1 MASLCPKCGR
11 KLKLT
16 DLKPQ
21 CPGCGTNL
29 LYYKIEERLET
40 DALNAEIEHAHTQ
53 KKLDRAKAAMV
64 GSPLAIARLVL
75 YVLIVAAFCLPLA
88 KMSAA
93 GPFFESNSTYSAI
106 QIVTE
111 LMDFDF
117 GALGLIGAPVVGDA
131 ALYFAITVVCVAVAA
146 LFALFELIFSFLSC
160 SPRGFS
166 RNIIFS
172 AIGLVASVGSIFAF
186 NKFISSMNTAL
197 PGFTSGSVSF
207 GIYIVA
213 ALFAASI
220 ILTVV
225 IKVTD
230 GVKVNYK
237 PCYIGKNQIPY
248 EEFVEKYGDGRI
260 SLETV
265 IAKADEFLK
274 TPEEKEAEKVAELE
288 AEAAKANA

>member
-1 MASLCPKCGR
+1 
-11 KLKLT
+11 
-16 DLKPQ
+16 
-21 CPGCGTNL
+21 
-29 LYYKIEERLET
+29 
-40 DALNAEIEHAHTQ
+40 
-53 KKLDRAKAAMV
+53 
-64 GSPLAIARLVL
+64 
-75 YVLIVAAFCLPLA
+75 
-88 KMSAA
+88 
-93 GPFFESNSTYSAI
+93 
-106 QIVTE
+106 
-111 LMDFDF
+111 
-117 GALGLIGAPVVGDA
+117 
-131 ALYFAITVVCVAVAA
+131 
-146 LFALFELIFSFLSC
+146 
-160 SPRGFS
+160 
-166 RNIIFS
+166 
-172 AIGLVASVGSIFAF
+172 
-186 NKFISSMNTAL
+186 MNTAL

-274 TPEEKEAEKVAELE
+274 TPEEKEAERVAELE
-288 AEAAKANA
+288 AEAAKAKA

>member
-1 MASLCPKCGR
+1 MSTLTLRKSLTEP
-11 KLKLT
+11 
-16 DLKPQ
+16 
-21 CPGCGTNL
+21 
-29 LYYKIEERLET
+29 
-40 DALNAEIEHAHTQ
+40 
-53 KKLDRAKAAMV
+53 
-64 GSPLAIARLVL
+64 IARLVL

-131 ALYFAITVVCVAVAA
+131 ALYFAITVVCIAVAA

-166 RNIIFS
+166 RNITFS

-207 GIYIVA
+207 GIYIIA

-274 TPEEKEAEKVAELE
+274 TPEEKEAERVAELE